1 MRYTPRWIVLT
12 SFFLVAAETPLP
24 GQRVT
29 GTITGRVTD
38 NTGAVLPGANI
49 IILNTLTQ
57 EERRTVTDETGSY
70 GVPSLPPGTY
80 TVAAEV
86 SGFKKGLRQNLVLR
100 VADEARVDITL
111 QVGEITETVSI
122 TDLELGPGQAPDVHR
137 GGHHPL
143 ALPSFQPVR
152 RAWKLDVYS
161 SFQRQ

>member
-1 MRYTPRWIVLT
+1 MRYAARWIVLT

-70 GVPSLPPGTY
+70 AVSSLPGTY

-86 SGFKKGLRQNLVLR
+86 SGFKKIAVKCCTALTAKTRRTKEN
-100 VADEARVDITL
+100 ARS
-111 QVGEITETVSI
+111 G
-122 TDLELGPGQAPDVHR
+122 A
-137 GGHHPL
+137 
-143 ALPSFQPVR
+143 
-152 RAWKLDVYS
+152 
-161 SFQRQ
+161 